1 MGIEL
6 GRISGPLL
14 AANLLRN
21 GVDLAFET
29 DLIYIDVANGRIGIR
44 TDGPDKELDVN
55 GTISTTNL
63 IVDTQ
68 ADIAKLSLFSNRVQN
83 LVDEINFV
91 PNQLLDPTVVTRTI
105 ETDSLRLT
113 DNYIS
118 NFTLDDDIT
127 FNTVGAGQVVFNTSK
142 VVVDGNLHATGN
154 ISFSGGTITIGS
166 DDNDNVIFES
176 DIGSNL
182 VPDVNDTYDLG
193 QLDKQWRTLYAV
205 NASLDTITSPSLVIN
220 DIDLLQTQGNTI
232 YVSINGSDTNTGT
245 HQHAT
250 FRTIKHALSV
260 ATSTDTIIVYPGDY
274 LEEFP
279 LTVPQGVTVAGAG
292 IRAVSVAPTLATNTN
307 DAFLLNGETTVENL
321 TVKDFYYDAINDTG
335 YGFKFANNILT
346 TSRSPYVRN
355 CTVIT
360 KQSVITA
367 YTENRS
373 LAAGDWPSAGWF
385 YREPSQNHLVLA
397 TNMVDPEFATAITS
411 TTIGTIFSVTYVDDT
426 VDILTQTNDWDWFG
440 FTANLP
446 VTGFNGSSIKTIKA
460 ISWGLVS
467 TPQGD
472 AGNGALVDGAVVNSA
487 ALEPAMLFHAV
498 TMIIPGAEGII
509 ATNGARVEWLN
520 SFTYYANR
528 GVHLTEGTL
537 GFASLG
543 VKFGAEMRSINS
555 ANVYGNYGAVADG
568 PSTLAYLIGHNFGYI
583 GTGTNSFN
591 DRGLV
596 IQGNEV
602 VELNSGTI
610 YYDSMDHKGDY
621 RIGDI
626 FYVNQE
632 TGNIT
637 FNAQSIDLGSAGN
650 ITLEGPDSFTII
662 DKYKVQTGNIQF
674 AGNTISSLVG
684 PVNWLAANNT
694 ISLSTDVFVT
704 GTFEVVGNTTF
715 DGDIS
720 LGNSAADLININ
732 SYLTQDFV
740 PKNTTLNLGVKG
752 LDPKVWNTVFLSALD
767 TDGVTSFDSNTIT
780 TLTTDTDLV
789 LDAAGDGEI
798 HVTTTDVKIDQSLTV
813 VGTTTINGL
822 STLQNTETVGTT
834 TLIGA
839 YNQTGSLLVEGTF
852 TNNGNIDVLSTS
864 YLELPTITINSN
876 AISITDVDT
885 DLVFSANGLGGVV
898 LDQRLK
904 IVDSTISNVWASATT
919 DSQKSIY
926 FTPNGT
932 GNVVIDSTKSLKVP
946 YTNNT
951 NEVLSTLGQI
961 RQNSTTTWYE
971 GYHPTGNVS
980 FNNLYDLDKNT
991 YIIAEPTPGINDDI
1005 LRFGVNGVE
1014 RATISSTSLATP
1026 LVYADNVSISSDTF
1040 SNVNTTLDLEVGPDT
1055 STTTDING
1063 ILIQENTIT
1072 NQLDTAL
1079 TLASTGVNGWVK
1091 FGGKAVV
1098 FPYGPTSDRRLTPEL
1113 GETRY
1118 NSTLNYMEV
1127 WNGTAWIPAVGTL
1140 SAIPLSQVLDI
1151 MDEWALIL
1159 G

>member
-321 TVKDFYYDAINDTG
+321 TVKDFYYDAVNDTG

-360 KQSVITA
+360 SV
-367 YTENRS
+367 
-373 LAAGDWPSAGWF
+373 G
-385 YREPSQNHLVLA
+385 
-397 TNMVDPEFATAITS
+397 
-411 TTIGTIFSVTYVDDT
+411 
-426 VDILTQTNDWDWFG
+426 
-440 FTANLP
+440 ANP
-446 VTGFNGSSIKTIKA
+446 
-460 ISWGLVS
+460 
-467 TPQGD
+467 

-498 TMIIPGAEGII
+498 TMIIPGAEGIT

-528 GVHLTEGTL
+528 GIHLIEGTL
-537 GFASLG
+537 GFAGLG

-789 LDAAGDGEI
+789 LDAVGDGEI

-951 NEVLSTLGQI
+951 NEVLTTFGQI